1 MSSNETSPMHTVWL
15 RVGRGLRSV
24 ARFFLSTLG
33 VRFLLALISAFALWW
48 FVVGPN
54 PDGSSAGSTIGN
66 YRTVPVVI
74 KRTGNPADGYAV
86 TGVQIA
92 PPTITIQGSA
102 PVLSDV
108 NYVSTEPVDISG
120 AKTTITQVIP
130 LDLPPGVSS
139 TTFSAVTV
147 SIYIAPVVG
156 QVSANVPVTVKNL
169 GANLTTSATPLVV
182 KVTLKGPLSRLNK
195 LDIEP
200 VVDVSGLGPG
210 QYSLPVQVSAPP
222 DVTVVVEPV
231 DVTITLTALK

>member
-1 MSSNETSPMHTVWL
+1 MLSTDTSRMHTIWV
-15 RVGRGLRSV
+15 RIGHGLRAV
-24 ARFFLSTLG
+24 AHFFLSTLG

-54 PDGSSAGSTIGN
+54 PDGGSAGTAIGN
-66 YRTVPVVI
+66 YRTVPIVI

-108 NYVSTEPVDISG
+108 NYVSTQPVDISG

-169 GANLTTSATPLVV
+169 GANLTANVTPLVV

-195 LDIEP
+195 LDIEA

-210 QYSLPVQVSAPP
+210 QYTLPVQVSASP
-222 DVTVVVEPV
+222 DVTVVIEPV
-231 DVTITLTALK
+231 SVAVTLTALK